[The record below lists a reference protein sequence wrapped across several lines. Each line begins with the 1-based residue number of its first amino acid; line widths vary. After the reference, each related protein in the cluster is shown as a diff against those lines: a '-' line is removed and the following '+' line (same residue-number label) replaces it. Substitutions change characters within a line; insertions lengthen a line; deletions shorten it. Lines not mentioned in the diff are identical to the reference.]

1 MSASEVT
8 LFSILRRYCIVE
20 GFGFNSHLPGT
31 AEACKGGRLDES
43 QVTYRVPL
51 ELVTRVNGCYN
62 DGATTY
68 KFNMGGAE
76 GGDGSLQDS

>member
-1 MSASEVT
+1 MGSTPT
-8 LFSILRRYCIVE
+8 LR
-20 GFGFNSHLPGT
+20 GT
-31 AEACKGGRLDES
+31 AGVCNGDYTGLVF

-51 ELVTRVNGCYN
+51 EFITRVNGCYN